1 MTYNKKNQWIKT
13 IPGLT
18 WILEL
23 TDKDIRAVILMV
35 LHMETFLD
43 MENFFNSHFRGK
55 KIMGDKLLV
64 GDKKLLGGVNGRL
77 DIMEEKISEH
87 EDGAIETH
95 KTEWK

>member
-43 MENFFNSHFRGK
+43 MENFFNSQDRK
-55 KIMGDKLLV
+55 SV
-64 GDKKLLGGVNGRL
+64 V
-77 DIMEEKISEH
+77 
-87 EDGAIETH
+87 
-95 KTEWK
+95 

>member
-1 MTYNKKNQWIKT
+1 M
-13 IPGLT
+13 
-18 WILEL
+18 

-95 KTEWK
+95 KTE